1 MLPLLILGVAAAALI
16 AHRSKISALW
26 KAKFSEGDFKFPSMD
41 SFSGEG
47 DAMPVAS
54 MTDAALLKLAEKLD
68 RQEAS
73 LDAPLALLV
82 LTNGSQAA
90 FYEATSGSDKP
101 ITPSAKSLICDA
113 LTFAEEAYGGGA
125 ELYIS
130 PMKLDE
136 GGVEWVAGFVITNG
150 PAEVADFAKGAPL
163 EGCILAG
170 DLETLRKAR
179 FC

>member
-16 AHRSKISALW
+16 AHRAKISALW
-26 KAKFSEGDFKFPSMD
+26 KAKFSESDFKFPTMD
-41 SFSGEG
+41 RFSGEG
-47 DAMPVAS
+47 DAAPVAA
-54 MTDAALLKLAEKLD
+54 MTPSALLKLAEKLD

-73 LDAPLALLV
+73 LEAPLALLV

-90 FYEATSGSDKP
+90 FYEATSGSEQP
-101 ITPSAKSLICDA
+101 VTPSAKSLICDA
-113 LTFAEEAYGGGA
+113 MTFAEEAYGGGS

-150 PAEVADFAKGAPL
+150 PAEAADFEKGAPL

-170 DLETLRKAR
+170 DLEALRKGR